1 MTLLLV
7 YIGIALGFS
16 FLCSILEAV
25 LLSVTPSYAAQL
37 EEESPK
43 VGAALKAMKANVD
56 RPLAAILS
64 LNTIAHTIGA
74 AGAGAQAQVVFGS
87 QWLGVASAV
96 LTLLILVVS
105 EIIPK
110 TIGAVYWRRL
120 APFSAR
126 ILPWMIK
133 ALIPLVLMS
142 ELITK
147 AMKARHH
154 GTTISKEEIAALA
167 RLGEEQGVFDAKE
180 SRVLTNL
187 FRIGS
192 LRARDIMT
200 PRTVMFAL
208 PATTRVGD
216 LVPRGARETGEDDTR
231 QRSTMVFSRIPV
243 YQDSL
248 DDIIGYVLKDEL
260 FLKAAQNEL
269 DRPVSGLVREL
280 HVVPDTLPVAT
291 LFEQL
296 VETREHLALVVDEYG
311 GVDGIVTM
319 EDVIETLLGLEIV
332 DEADRTVD
340 MREMARRRWRER
352 RKKMGTIPPPPGDPT
367 GAGEGEAAP
376 DPKEAP
382 AVEGGGA

>member
-167 RLGEEQGVFDAKE
+167 RLGD
-180 SRVLTNL
+180 
-187 FRIGS
+187 
-192 LRARDIMT
+192 ARD
-200 PRTVMFAL
+200 F
-208 PATTRVGD
+208 
-216 LVPRGARETGEDDTR
+216 
-231 QRSTMVFSRIPV
+231 
-243 YQDSL
+243 
-248 DDIIGYVLKDEL
+248 
-260 FLKAAQNEL
+260 
-269 DRPVSGLVREL
+269 
-280 HVVPDTLPVAT
+280 
-291 LFEQL
+291 
-296 VETREHLALVVDEYG
+296 
-311 GVDGIVTM
+311 
-319 EDVIETLLGLEIV
+319 
-332 DEADRTVD
+332 
-340 MREMARRRWRER
+340 
-352 RKKMGTIPPPPGDPT
+352 DPHH
-367 GAGEGEAAP
+367 G
-376 DPKEAP
+376 
-382 AVEGGGA
+382 